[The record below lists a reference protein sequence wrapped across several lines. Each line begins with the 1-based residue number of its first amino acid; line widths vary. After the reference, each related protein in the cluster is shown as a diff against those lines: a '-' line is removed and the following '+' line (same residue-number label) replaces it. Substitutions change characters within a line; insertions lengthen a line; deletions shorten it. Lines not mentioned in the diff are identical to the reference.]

1 MRKMMREVALDRV
14 QLLPSMFKDRYDLN
28 RAYLMSLKN
37 QNLLQNY
44 YLEAGLWMSAERP
57 EDLHWGWESPT
68 CELRG
73 HFLGHW
79 LSAAAHAYRCS
90 GDQELKAKADAVV
103 SELARCQRENGGL
116 WAGPIPEKYLDWLAR
131 GKKVWA
137 PHYTLHKT
145 LMGLVDMYRLAG
157 NEQALAVLINFAE
170 WFHRWSG
177 QFSREE
183 FDNILDVE
191 TGGMLE
197 VWADLYQITG
207 DERHLQLLNRY
218 DRPRF
223 FEPLLAGKDVL
234 TNMHANTTI
243 PEVLGAARAWEVTGE
258 ERWFN
263 IVEAYWDQAVRK
275 RGFFCTGSQTSGEVW
290 TPPFRFAD
298 RLSDTNQEHCVV
310 YNMIRLAEFLFRWTG
325 ETEYADYIER
335 NLYNGILAQQ
345 HPKTGMVA
353 YFLPLEPGAQKKWGT
368 PTDDF
373 WCCHGTMV
381 QAQTRYNSIIY
392 YEHDDG
398 LFVTQYIPS
407 RLGWKKDG
415 TPVTVEQ
422 TISPQTGDNVALR
435 EINFTQWHRPD
446 HVCVELKIQCQR
458 PLRFA
463 ISCRIPWWTAG
474 EVAIKINGRSE
485 TASVSTGRLVL
496 NRTWHNDRL
505 ELRLPK
511 TICIEPLPDA
521 PERISFM
528 DGPVVLAGL
537 TDEDIALCG
546 HSEDLS
552 SILVPDNVRVW
563 QTWLNGY
570 RTRHQPKNIKFK
582 PLYEITDERYTV
594 YFPLY
599 AHKQPLK

>member
-1 MRKMMREVALDRV
+1 MRKTMREVALDRV

-57 EDLHWGWESPT
+57 EDLLWGWESPT

-177 QFSREE
+177 QFNREE

-310 YNMIRLAEFLFRWTG
+310 YNMIRLANSYSDGPGKPNTLTTLSEISITVSWPSSTRRRAWWLISCPW
-325 ETEYADYIER
+325 
-335 NLYNGILAQQ
+335 NLGRRRS
-345 HPKTGMVA
+345 GV
-353 YFLPLEPGAQKKWGT
+353 LP
-368 PTDDF
+368 
-373 WCCHGTMV
+373 
-381 QAQTRYNSIIY
+381 R
-392 YEHDDG
+392 
-398 LFVTQYIPS
+398 
-407 RLGWKKDG
+407 
-415 TPVTVEQ
+415 
-422 TISPQTGDNVALR
+422 TISGAATVP
-435 EINFTQWHRPD
+435 WSRP
-446 HVCVELKIQCQR
+446 R
-458 PLRFA
+458 PV
-463 ISCRIPWWTAG
+463 I
-474 EVAIKINGRSE
+474 
-485 TASVSTGRLVL
+485 TASFTTNMTTACLSPSTFPPASGGR
-496 NRTWHNDRL
+496 
-505 ELRLPK
+505 K
-511 TICIEPLPDA
+511 TA
-521 PERISFM
+521 
-528 DGPVVLAGL
+528 
-537 TDEDIALCG
+537 
-546 HSEDLS
+546 
-552 SILVPDNVRVW
+552 
-563 QTWLNGY
+563 
-570 RTRHQPKNIKFK
+570 HQ
-582 PLYEITDERYTV
+582 
-594 YFPLY
+594 
-599 AHKQPLK
+599 